1 MQLPSEQDY
10 IQQISID
17 CVIFGY
23 QNDQLHVLIPKLKF
37 EGNFFALPSG
47 FVLQDEDLD
56 AAATRI
62 LQERTQISGVQLH
75 QFYCFGKANRNSRA
89 FMDLLIRLNPELDD
103 LEQANRKEYDWFTR
117 RFISVGYYAL
127 VDINKVIARK
137 SDLDQSVSWR
147 MIGQLP
153 DMIMDHNHIFQ
164 RAIHSLRSSFDE
176 RLSAFELLPETFTMK
191 ELQKMYESIFERQFP
206 MNNFQKK
213 ILDMDV
219 LERLEKKFTGAA
231 NKAPYVYRL
240 KDNLRK

>member
-1 MQLPSEQDY
+1 MRLPSEQDY

-23 QNDQLHVLIPKLKF
+23 QDDRLHVLIPKLKF

-47 FVLQDEDLD
+47 FVFQGEDLD
-56 AAATRI
+56 TAAARV
-62 LQERTQISGVQLH
+62 LQERTQISGVKLH
-75 QFYCFGKANRNSRA
+75 QFYCFGNADRNSRS
-89 FMDLLIRLNPELDD
+89 FMDLLIRLNPELDN

-127 VDINKVIARK
+127 VDINKVVAQK
-137 SDLDQSVSWR
+137 SDLDQSVSWQYV
-147 MIGQLP
+147 GELP
-153 DMIMDHNHIFQ
+153 EMIMDHNQIVQ
-164 RAIHSLRSSFDE
+164 RAITSLRLSFDE

-191 ELQKMYESIFERQFP
+191 ELQKMYESIFERSFP

-213 ILDMDV
+213 MLDMDV

-231 NKAPYVYRL
+231 NKAPYLYTL
-240 KDNLRK
+240 KDRSE